1 MTRFFPR
8 AQAALLLISA
18 TVFVAPPAARADE
31 FSPVAANDSA
41 YAQLNILAP
50 TGWIESRPG
59 ARAVLTRYE
68 IATETA
74 RAILAFEAQQNESKK
89 TRVVPRSVVRAL
101 RELTVKFRPELRSLG
116 IDAAAALRR
125 CDALLQ
131 AEATTLQATPTEKVT
146 PEKVTPETRVEN
158 ARPGFAR
165 PLRTVPPSS
174 PVAISNRLRLDSM
187 VSALSRDALD
197 PFGDTD
203 DIASRES
210 KLSRA
215 DVALGLSDWL
225 SVRAS
230 GGSFRSDTRR
240 VLPFTAP
247 YRALGGEA
255 TVALHGVQLSGG
267 VEQMAPQFAGENAA
281 SWNRVGGALGFSA
294 WRNRL
299 TLRANWARL
308 LPSDARLV
316 PASVGGVD
324 VGLDLSERFRLTM
337 LYQQMFGGRGENT
350 TSRVVSTGININF

>member
-89 TRVVPRSVVRAL
+89 TRVVPHSVVRAL
-101 RELTVKFRPELRSLG
+101 RELTIKFRPELRSLG
-116 IDAAAALRR
+116 IDAAAALRL

-131 AEATTLQATPTEKVT
+131 AEAAPPQATPTEKAT
-146 PEKVTPETRVEN
+146 PQTRVET
-158 ARPGFAR
+158 AGPDLAR
-165 PLRTVPPSS
+165 PLRPVPPSA
-174 PVAISNRLRLDSM
+174 PVAISNRLRQDSM